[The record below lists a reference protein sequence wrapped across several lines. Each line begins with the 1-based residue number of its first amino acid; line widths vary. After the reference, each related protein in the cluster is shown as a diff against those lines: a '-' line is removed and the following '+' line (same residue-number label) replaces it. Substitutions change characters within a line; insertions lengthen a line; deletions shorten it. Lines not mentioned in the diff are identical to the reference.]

1 MFTFEDKKFYKPYF
15 FLGGGQERRVYW
27 LFLIVK
33 RDWMRLT
40 LHTLVSAVEKL
51 QPTRLFA
58 TQCSKRVCSLVF
70 VFSIRALDMDLR
82 GTWDIENI
90 LYLRPRIFHLVFSHK
105 HEARGH
111 FYRRFYW
118 AERREK
124 KAIVPKNNWQQWLR
138 QVFFSDSF
146 ARTKISKLNAKF
158 LKVKYRLKCFHRYR
172 WNV

>member
-1 MFTFEDKKFYKPYF
+1 MFTFEDKKFYKPCF
-15 FLGGGQERRVYW
+15 FLGGGQGRRVYW

-40 LHTLVSAVEKL
+40 LYNFSFSCWKTPTNPPLRYAALEKSVS
-51 QPTRLFA
+51 
-58 TQCSKRVCSLVF
+58 SLVF

-138 QVFFSDSF
+138 QVFFSDSV

-158 LKVKYRLKCFHRYR
+158 LGVKYRLKCLRTSM
-172 WNV
+172 V